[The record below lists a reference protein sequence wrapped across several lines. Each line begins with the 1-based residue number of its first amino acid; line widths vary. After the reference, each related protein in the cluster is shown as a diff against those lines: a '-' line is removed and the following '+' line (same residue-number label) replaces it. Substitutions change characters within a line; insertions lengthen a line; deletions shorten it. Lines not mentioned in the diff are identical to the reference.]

1 MIKLSQAI
9 IVEGKYD
16 KIKLDQIFDAV
27 IVTTNGFGIFNDKE
41 KLEYI
46 RRLTRE
52 RGVIIFTDP
61 DGSGLVIRNHLKSVL
76 PSEGVYHA
84 YIPDIKGKEKRKAMP
99 GKAGLLGVEGVDD
112 QLIIDAV
119 MASGVER
126 QTEDNGDISAKITK
140 TDMFELGLSGG
151 KGSQKKRKLLAQ
163 KLRLPSNISSNG
175 LLDAVNAL
183 GYSKEDLHDI
193 LEQ

>member
-16 KIKLDQIFDAV
+16 KIKLDQIFDAI

-46 RRLTRE
+46 RRLARE

-76 PSEGVYHA
+76 PPGCVYHA

-112 QLIIDAV
+112 RLIIDAV

-126 QTEDNGDISAKITK
+126 QPEGDEAKEKITK

-151 KGSQKKRKLLAQ
+151 KGSQEKRRLLAQ

-183 GYSKEDLHDI
+183 RYSKEDIYTFLSK
-193 LEQ
+193 

>member
-16 KIKLDQIFDAV
+16 KIKLDQIFDAI

-46 RRLTRE
+46 RRLARE

-76 PSEGVYHA
+76 PPECVYHA

-112 QLIIDAV
+112 RLIIDAV

-126 QTEDNGDISAKITK
+126 QPEGDEAKEKITK

-151 KGSQKKRKLLAQ
+151 KGSQEKRRLLAQ

-183 GYSKEDLHDI
+183 RYSKEDIYTFLSK
-193 LEQ
+193 

>member
-46 RRLTRE
+46 RRLARE

-76 PSEGVYHA
+76 PPECVYHA

-112 QLIIDAV
+112 RLIIDAV

-126 QTEDNGDISAKITK
+126 QPEGDGAKEKITK

-151 KGSQKKRKLLAQ
+151 KGSQEKRRLLAQ

-183 GYSKEDLHDI
+183 RYSKEDIYTFLSK
-193 LEQ
+193 

>member
-46 RRLTRE
+46 RRLARE

-76 PSEGVYHA
+76 PPECVYHA

-126 QTEDNGDISAKITK
+126 QLEGDGVKEKITK

-151 KGSQKKRKLLAQ
+151 KGSHEKRRLLAQ

-175 LLDAVNAL
+175 LLDAINAL
-183 GYSKEDLHDI
+183 GYSKEDIYTL
-193 LEQ
+193 LSK

>member
-46 RRLTRE
+46 RRLARE

-76 PSEGVYHA
+76 PPECVYHA
-84 YIPDIKGKEKRKAMP
+84 YIPDIKGKEKRKALP

-112 QLIIDAV
+112 RLIIDAV

-126 QTEDNGDISAKITK
+126 QSEGDGAKEKITK

-151 KGSQKKRKLLAQ
+151 KGSQEKRRLLAQ

-183 GYSKEDLHDI
+183 GYSKEDIYTFLSK
-193 LEQ
+193 